1 MDELNGISNRNSNRD
16 VVSELQ
22 KLYDRFDELN
32 ASISNMQVV
41 LDTGVLVGQ
50 TAGPIDALLGAYA
63 GRKGRGIDYE
73 EDLTYI

>member
-50 TAGPIDALLGAYA
+50 TAGQIDALLGAYA
-63 GRKGRGIDYE
+63 GRKGRGN
-73 EDLTYI
+73 